1 MIYFILGIIVG
12 LLVNPS
18 KEKVVNYIKVKKSSE
33 KGTTQFIDPISIEEK
48 FKKSKNIDE
57 FIK

>member
-12 LLVNPS
+12 LLINPT
-18 KEKVVNYIKVKKSSE
+18 KEKITKYMETINKDDWGKS
-33 KGTTQFIDPISIEEK
+33 QFIEPISLEEK

-57 FIK
+57 MLK